1 MAPIAAGR
9 AASLQLPCIADAV
22 LHFSG
27 LVTLFDKLSV
37 VSTGLL
43 VLYFQWRL
51 LIIPPLLSLTYLV
64 LPQCVDMPVNY
75 IADAALGA
83 CR

>member
-1 MAPIAAGR
+1 M
-9 AASLQLPCIADAV
+9 SLQLPCIADAV

-27 LVTLFDKLSV
+27 LVTMPCTVGDELSA

-43 VLYFQWRL
+43 VLYFQWRS
-51 LIIPPLLSLTYLV
+51 LIIPPLLSFTHLV
-64 LPQCVDMPVNY
+64 LPQCLDVPVGY
-75 IADAALGA
+75 IADAALGV

>member
-1 MAPIAAGR
+1 MPIAAGR
-9 AASLQLPCIADAV
+9 TVSLQLPCVADAV
-22 LHFSG
+22 PRFSG
-27 LVTLFDKLSV
+27 LVTLFDELPV

-43 VLYFQWRL
+43 VLYFQWQS
-51 LIIPPLLSLTYLV
+51 LIIPPLLSLTHLV
-64 LPQCVDMPVNY
+64 LPQCLYALVSY